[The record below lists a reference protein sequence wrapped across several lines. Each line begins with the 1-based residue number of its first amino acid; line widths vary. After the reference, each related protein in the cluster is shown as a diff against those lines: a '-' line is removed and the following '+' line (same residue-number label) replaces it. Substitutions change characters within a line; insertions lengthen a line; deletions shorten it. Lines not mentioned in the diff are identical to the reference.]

1 MEAYR
6 MSKTEATTDD
16 EQTTTEL
23 TFTVRGSDLPTD
35 RDDPLVEDLTAEI
48 AALVEN
54 QTTVAT
60 EDVDVN
66 AHAGPFYVRVR
77 DSCPMC
83 GSAVEMTDTAAHT
96 DGFASASS
104 SCTDDECRWHGNA
117 QFALIDFAGYDGEGD
132 VVEAVN
138 NGQKRPLKRSY

>member
-1 MEAYR
+1 
-6 MSKTEATTDD
+6 MSNHEATTDD

-35 RDDPLVEDLTAEI
+35 RDDPLVEDLAAEI
-48 AALVEN
+48 TTLVEN
-54 QTTVAT
+54 HNAVVT

-66 AHAGPFYVRVR
+66 VHTGPFYVRVR
-77 DSCPMC
+77 DCCPKC
-83 GSAVEMTDTAAHT
+83 DTTVEMIDTAAHT
-96 DGFASASS
+96 DGFASASA
-104 SCTDDECRWHGNA
+104 SCTDDECHWYGNA

-138 NGQKRPLKRSY
+138 NGQKHPLKRSY